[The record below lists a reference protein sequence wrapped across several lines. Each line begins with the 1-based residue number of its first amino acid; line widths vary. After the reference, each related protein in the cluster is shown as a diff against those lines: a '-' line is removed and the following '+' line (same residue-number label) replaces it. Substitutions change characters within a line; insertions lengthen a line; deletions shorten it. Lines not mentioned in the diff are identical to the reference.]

1 MYNVIGLEHRQ
12 YTNKQGRQVS
22 GYNLYVTYDKDNMD
36 GIACFSEWCSDAL
49 IQDSGIAVG
58 DNVELLYNRF
68 GRVESVRIV

>member
-22 GYNLYVTYDKDNMD
+22 GYNLYVTYDKDKMD
-36 GIACFSEWCSDAL
+36 GIACLSEWCSDAL